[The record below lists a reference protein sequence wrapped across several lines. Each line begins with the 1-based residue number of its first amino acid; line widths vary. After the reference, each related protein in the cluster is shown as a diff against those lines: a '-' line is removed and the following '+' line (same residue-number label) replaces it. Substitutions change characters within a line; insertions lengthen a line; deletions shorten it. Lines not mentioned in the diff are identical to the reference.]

1 MKKKTTD
8 KIYNRRKKKIKKKE
22 KKIADNLAKHRVY
35 KIISN

>member
-8 KIYNRRKKKIKKKE
+8 KIYNRRKKNKE